1 MRDLRLANACI
12 KPQLCVPHSA
22 LSVLYVPMAK
32 CSRARASIKV
42 PADPLQLTLRRVEIE
57 THLVA
62 LLEQTGSGAT
72 VQQFKK
78 SIYEKGSV
86 ISFVDLASAAF
97 GQFPTRR
104 RDVDI
109 DTRLPVRTDAWNYFP
124 HRARGGK
131 CPAELEFR

>member
-1 MRDLRLANACI
+1 
-12 KPQLCVPHSA
+12 
-22 LSVLYVPMAK
+22 MAK

-62 LLEQTGSGAT
+62 LLEQTGNGAT

-97 GQFPTRR
+97 GQFPTR
-104 RDVDI
+104 D
-109 DTRLPVRTDAWNYFP
+109 FP